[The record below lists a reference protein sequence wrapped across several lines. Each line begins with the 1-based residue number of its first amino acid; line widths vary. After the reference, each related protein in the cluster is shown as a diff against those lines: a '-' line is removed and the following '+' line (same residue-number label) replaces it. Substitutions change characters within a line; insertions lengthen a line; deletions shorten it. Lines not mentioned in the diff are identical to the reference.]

1 VLSGRCLIIKSI
13 LRLIRPHQWLK
24 NFLLFLPLLFSHQ
37 FGNPAKLWQ
46 ASIGFLAFCLAASAI
61 YVINDCID
69 ISADRAHPRKRMR
82 PLASGEL
89 TRFAAG
95 VIVVVLLTLVASL
108 SIFLPRT
115 FGLVLG
121 TYVVMALCYSFY
133 FKSRLLVDVLIL
145 AGLYTIRVLAGGTAC
160 EVVVSPWLFVLSM
173 FLFTSLAFAK
183 RYTEIRLAIDL
194 ARDQIPG
201 RGYVPQDLQIIAAVG
216 PATGCMAVLVL
227 ALYVNGENAG
237 QLYRFPQLLWLTC
250 PLLLYWI
257 TRIWF
262 FANRGALHDDPIV
275 FAATDWKS
283 WAVLLLCLALGLAAV
298 FAR

>member
-1 VLSGRCLIIKSI
+1 
-13 LRLIRPHQWLK
+13 
-24 NFLLFLPLLFSHQ
+24 
-37 FGNPAKLWQ
+37 
-46 ASIGFLAFCLAASAI
+46 
-61 YVINDCID
+61 
-69 ISADRAHPRKRMR
+69 MR